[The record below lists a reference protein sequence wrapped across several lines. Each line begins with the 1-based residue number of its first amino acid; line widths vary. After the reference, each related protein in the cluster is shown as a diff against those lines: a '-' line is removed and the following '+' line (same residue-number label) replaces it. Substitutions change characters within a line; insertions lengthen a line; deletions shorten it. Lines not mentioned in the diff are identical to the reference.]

1 MTSSGNGMVSGDG
14 KAGRGSLVA
23 GGIAAV
29 LASTCCLVA
38 PVLAALGFGG
48 AWAGHLTVL
57 EPYRPLFIGAAV
69 VALFFA
75 YCSIFRPGQACKMH
89 EDSRAPQVRVGHKII
104 FWIVAALVGIGL
116 ALEGIEKPEAGV
128 EKKEAAVTSSGA
140 TTSAGKRKPMPDL
153 AFVDL
158 NGKPWK
164 LSDHRGQVVLV
175 NFWASWCPPCRK
187 EMPRLVRLSNDY
199 RSKGLEVVGVAMDEG
214 GLEGVR
220 RFVRKY
226 DVPYPILLPGAG
238 AAPLSASVATLPT
251 TLLIDKQGQLAAM
264 YSGAMEEAVFQRDV
278 QRLLAER

>member
-1 MTSSGNGMVSGDG
+1 MTSSENDMVSGDG

-75 YCSIFRPGQACKMH
+75 YRSIFRPAQECKP
-89 EDSRAPQVRVGHKII
+89 EVRVGHKLI
-104 FWIVAALVGIGL
+104 FWIVVALVGIGL
-116 ALEGIEKPEAGV
+116 GVEGIEKPDAGV

-158 NGKPWK
+158 DGNPWK

-175 NFWASWCPPCRK
+175 NFWASWCPPCR
-187 EMPRLVRLSNDY
+187 EETPRLVRLSNDNKS
-199 RSKGLEVVGVAMDEG
+199 RGLEVVGVAMDEG
-214 GLEGVR
+214 GFEGVR

-238 AAPLSASVATLPT
+238 ARLMPSVETLPT
-251 TLLIDKQGQLAAM
+251 TFLIDKQGQLAAL
-264 YSGAMEEAVFQRDV
+264 YSGAMEESVFRQDV
-278 QRLLAER
+278 EKLLTVR